1 MSSCGALLG
10 EMDKE
15 KPQENE
21 ECQGSKKKR
30 KRNRNRKNKM
40 ASNCSM
46 VEQDDPE
53 LPQDNAINSYH
64 PKHGC
69 ELKRLKMAGS
79 ISRIKYCANEDT
91 QEKCEG
97 SKKKRNRNRNKK
109 NKTASNCSMVNQDD
123 PQLPQD
129 NAINSQRPKHLD
141 QPVED
146 DVDGEY
152 ELADF
157 IKDNQTTGPVAS
169 TKNKWKPNQ
178 PRKQFFIDWFGSKK
192 DQDEYAQEIR
202 QRRRNADDELIMD
215 MPEDD
220 VDQTEVIS
228 KVERMN
234 QHQELSEMQ
243 IDEEST
249 WIQRQISCSG
259 LLSFSGQEEDEYV
272 IDKECIMKVLHMLY
286 NKKLEIPEIAMHND
300 RCPNYFIVQDANGH
314 VEKYSILKLLWSVEA
329 LSTRWLQLQ
338 KHKQDLKGYWKRK
351 CDGNNAI
358 QTFGQKQSVYRSID
372 EALEVADSEEY
383 LEDVRVKINSH
394 FPRPEAEQEEKGSCK
409 KIRIK
414 QPKMKSKFSSGD
426 QKFLREIATKFGS
439 AEELGRR
446 LVLHVEDIL
455 AEDEGIS
462 PMDFAARFRS
472 EVFCTKEA
480 LLLAA
485 KDMATYDIGHEP
497 IIKNYIRSNFMDQY
511 VISTTAI
518 EPLIFE
524 HANKFVGAQWLH
536 IQEAE
541 SKKLLQVII
550 QLPEDT
556 KKSLMSKVRD
566 HYTKGSSKETSL
578 WNEERTRILDDMFS
592 KFLFPSMEKEIRNR
606 LTAKSKNWLRV
617 EYGKQLWSKVSVA
630 PWKKADIIDEMGLRV
645 MACCIDPANKRIT
658 FVMLDTSGNLV
669 DVLCTCSIRAKSK
682 DQSKYSKPL
691 QEKEERE
698 KRQPDLFVQKEVV
711 QFVANH
717 LPNVICIGAS
727 KEYCRGLKY
736 DLHQFILNVVKT
748 DARNVNPQAEI
759 SVIYGDESLP
769 RFYVES
775 KVSSVQLPGRSD
787 TVKRAVALGR
797 YLQNP
802 LAMVAALCGPQKDIV
817 EWKLHPFQDHLD
829 VEERY
834 EIAVQVMTYAE
845 NQIKGRT
852 SFPEP
857 DGDELKIQLGEI
869 DCDTVFYGST
879 YDPYS
884 CKQDMP
890 LKSKQDKV
898 KKEHFKK
905 RMVSHPKFQNLRPHE
920 LKEFFSKEE
929 VGHFLFRP
937 TPGDTSSLI
946 LSVKVFNG
954 IHADTVITESNK
966 EFGTA
971 TVSLGKS
978 LHIGDASFQDL
989 DEVCVRYVDPVVER
1003 LKEMLCCKNFREG
1016 PETEMRNLRLVEK
1029 IQHYL
1034 GLPMGYKVE
1043 GDDFGSVDDLDD
1055 GSPLTKFTS
1064 LLHMNSTQ
1072 DGSLVAVTGRS
1083 AAGSS
1088 QNSRNQYAGGSGGGG
1103 GGGQR
1108 KANRRR
1114 RRLHPTLAAAL
1125 SQASSP
1131 GQPPVPVEG
1140 PRCLRPD
1147 PSVVIGLPIDQYGTN
1162 LTDGPWI
1169 SGVLQPQH
1177 LGLGSPPHHA
1187 HDLPSPV

>member
-129 NAINSQRPKHLD
+129 NAINSQRPKHT
-141 QPVED
+141 PRYYWTSGED

-462 PMDFAARFRS
+462 PMDLLWHFRS

-658 FVMLDTSGNLV
+658 FV
-669 DVLCTCSIRAKSK
+669 I
-682 DQSKYSKPL
+682 
-691 QEKEERE
+691 
-698 KRQPDLFVQKEVV
+698 
-711 QFVANH
+711 
-717 LPNVICIGAS
+717 
-727 KEYCRGLKY
+727 
-736 DLHQFILNVVKT
+736 
-748 DARNVNPQAEI
+748 
-759 SVIYGDESLP
+759 VIYGDESLP

-1083 AAGSS
+1083 GPLVSLLDICGRHTYTWFAD
-1088 QNSRNQYAGGSGGGG
+1088 
-1103 GGGQR
+1103 
-1108 KANRRR
+1108 
-1114 RRLHPTLAAAL
+1114 L
-1125 SQASSP
+1125 
-1131 GQPPVPVEG
+1131 VEQ
-1140 PRCLRPD
+1140 C
-1147 PSVVIGLPIDQYGTN
+1147 
-1162 LTDGPWI
+1162 
-1169 SGVLQPQH
+1169 H
-1177 LGLGSPPHHA
+1177 
-1187 HDLPSPV
+1187 